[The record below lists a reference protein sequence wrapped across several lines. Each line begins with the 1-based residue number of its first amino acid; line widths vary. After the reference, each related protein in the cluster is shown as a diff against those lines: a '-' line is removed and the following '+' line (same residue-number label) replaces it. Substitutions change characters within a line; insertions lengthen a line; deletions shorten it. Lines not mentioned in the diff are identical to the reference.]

1 MRLSK
6 TLRIFSG
13 IAFVLL
19 ISYLSWVSG
28 RTSQAQEKQ
37 NRSSYSDEQAIDIK
51 QVEKLDREL
60 LDLKKEITEIK
71 RKQQNDKSYSQR
83 QKR

>member
-13 IAFVLL
+13 IVFVLL

-37 NRSSYSDEQAIDIK
+37 NRPSYSDEQTIDIK
-51 QVEKLDREL
+51 QLEKLDREL

-71 RKQQNDKSYSQR
+71 RKQQNDKSYSQG